1 MLNYLNAQTYI
12 YVFLFQNGTIF
23 EKKMSKCLIL
33 WFSNYGLCTANS
45 TLAPSSSYA
54 VQHTPVILG
63 RVWFYHFKCF

>member
-1 MLNYLNAQTYI
+1 MHLMLNYLNTQTY
-12 YVFLFQNGTIF
+12 LCTIF
-23 EKKMSKCLIL
+23 ERKMSKCLIL

-63 RVWFYHFKCF
+63 RVWFYNFKCF